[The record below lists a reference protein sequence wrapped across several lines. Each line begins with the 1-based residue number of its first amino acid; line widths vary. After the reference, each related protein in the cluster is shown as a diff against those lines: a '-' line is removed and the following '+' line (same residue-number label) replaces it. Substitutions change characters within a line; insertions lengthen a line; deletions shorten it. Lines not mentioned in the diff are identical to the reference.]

1 MLTEINQLNVEI
13 RLFFNE
19 TTVTYNFL
27 KYNKINNNY
36 ILQLGIKKIN
46 NERNDIIMIYF
57 LNSIGNNIYT
67 YMDLY
72 FIVGKTEINRSI
84 FKFLIF
90 KNYR

>member
-84 FKFLIF
+84 SKFLIF

>member
-36 ILQLGIKKIN
+36 ILQLSIKKIN

>member
-19 TTVTYNFL
+19 TTVIYNFL